1 MYFTANRN
9 AEDELAGLIYWRAN
23 LAYTKERC
31 PDDKDEIRHCCKSI
45 EFAFTQLDRLG
56 VPFWVQN
63 AALTWAENWKN
74 YVQRDFWLDMAAR
87 GITRAEA

>member
-1 MYFTANRN
+1 MEYRAGRE
-9 AEDELAGLIYWRAN
+9 AADEITGLIYWAAN

-31 PDDKDEIRHCCKSI
+31 ADDVHEIAHCRKSI
-45 EFAFTQLDRLG
+45 EFSFTQLDRLG

-74 YVQRDFWLDMAAR
+74 WVQRDFWVDMTARHIYRAA
-87 GITRAEA
+87 A